1 MREILRMILFHPG
14 KERTGIVEAE
24 AHTRMLFQQLDKG
37 EVAVLVRILKNMV
50 KIAAG
55 LMGVNQQDEME
66 TLRHEGGSILHRI
79 SYPARGTCKIR
90 ERVAGTSHAPRL
102 DAAAVF
108 MCANA
113 GIGGGTQGKPG
124 KIDRQTSV

>member
-37 EVAVLVRILKNMV
+37 GVAVLVRFLKNMV

-55 LMGVNQQDEME
+55 LMGVNEQDEME
-66 TLRHEGGSILHRI
+66 TLQREGGLILHRI
-79 SYPARGTCKIR
+79 SYPAGRAGKIR
-90 ERVAGTSHAPRL
+90 SRGCR
-102 DAAAVF
+102 
-108 MCANA
+108 
-113 GIGGGTQGKPG
+113 GRG
-124 KIDRQTSV
+124 R